1 MMINQLKWTSTF
13 LVLVGILLTN
23 LNIYPLNIFIHGAGA
38 LGWAIAGY
46 LSKDKAL
53 LTNFGFQVP
62 LFITGYINLII

>member
-1 MMINQLKWTSTF
+1 MINQLKWTSTF

-23 LNIYPLNIFIHGAGA
+23 LNIYPLNIFIPGAGA